1 MTPGPVNPA
10 DEIARH
16 FMQHGPARLGVAVSG
31 GSDSI
36 ALLMLLADWGAAGLH
51 VVTVDHGLR
60 EEATR
65 EAADVARLC
74 TQLGFSHDVL
84 RWEGWNGQGNLMAA
98 ARAARYALLADWA
111 QSNRI
116 ADIALGHTQDDLAE
130 TLMMRL
136 RRGAGLDG
144 LSAMAARFEREGVC
158 FHRPLLGI
166 ARAQLRDLLQERG
179 IDWAEDAT
187 NADARFERARVR
199 SAMSAL
205 DLDSRTL
212 AETALALRA
221 ARDALEG
228 CVAQV
233 ADEAVTLDRGDVL
246 IAREMFEIQLE
257 EISRRVMQA
266 ALIHVSG
273 AAYGPRGAKLGRA
286 LSELDRART
295 LLGCRIIPQ
304 QGHLRVTREWKAVAA
319 LCAAPGALWDGRW
332 IVEGPAEGRHVA
344 ALGEASLGLCPDRKA
359 TGLPAASLMA
369 SPAVWEGERLV
380 AAPLAGLV
388 AGYTAR
394 TVRKWRVASAL
405 MRL

>member
-1 MTPGPVNPA
+1 MTSGPVNPA
-10 DEIARH
+10 QQIARH
-16 FMQHGPARLGVAVSG
+16 FMQHDPAKLGVAVSG
-31 GSDSI
+31 GSDST
-36 ALLMLLADWGAAGLH
+36 ALLMLLADRGVADLH

-60 EEATR
+60 EESAQ

-74 TQLGFSHDVL
+74 GRLGLAHDVL

-98 ARAARYALLADWA
+98 ARAARYALLTDWA
-111 QSNRI
+111 KANRI

-144 LSAMAARFEREGVC
+144 LSAMAARFEQGGVC
-158 FHRPLLGI
+158 FHRPLLG
-166 ARAQLRDLLQERG
+166 ATRAQLRHLLQEQG
-179 IDWAEDAT
+179 IAWSEDAT
-187 NADARFERARVR
+187 NSDARFERARIR
-199 SAMSAL
+199 SAMAAL
-205 DLDSRTL
+205 ELDSETL

-221 ARDALEG
+221 ARDALEI

-246 IAREMFEIQLE
+246 IAHDMLKAQPE
-257 EISRRVMQA
+257 EIARRLMQA

-273 AAYGPRGAKLGRA
+273 AAYGPRGAELGRLLA
-286 LSELDRART
+286 GLDRAHT

-304 QGHLRVTREWKAVAA
+304 RGSLRVTREWNAVAGLRA
-319 LCAAPGALWDGRW
+319 RPGALWDGRW
-332 IVEGPAEGRHVA
+332 IVAGPAEGRHVA
-344 ALGEASLGLCPDRKA
+344 ALGEAGLAHCPDRKA
-359 TGLPAASLMA
+359 SGLPAASLMA

-380 AAPLAGLV
+380 AAPLAGLE

-394 TVRKWRVASAL
+394 NVREWRVAPAR
-405 MRL
+405 MRS